1 MSVLHTIN
9 KSPFSFTI
17 LKSFVSVCGMNDGL
31 LLLEDGVFGALDNAI
46 TNDEQ
51 LILKQKNIKIYA
63 LSPDVIARGIEKRI
77 SKHITLISYDDFV
90 QLTLEHQN
98 VHSWF

>member
-1 MSVLHTIN
+1 
-9 KSPFSFTI
+9 
-17 LKSFVSVCGMNDGL
+17 MNDGL

-98 VHSWF
+98 VHSWY